1 MWLRPARG
9 VGRRRWSTDE
19 ILDAA
24 AAELLRTSDAESFSV
39 RKLAATLG
47 TDSSSLYRHFR
58 SKTELLRAVAD
69 RILEAAMD
77 GYRPKGDWKQRI
89 TALAL
94 RVREAFSRHPQLA
107 AVWGRYASSGT
118 GSRLVM
124 EEALQALRTSGLPDE
139 EIPARYHRI
148 AVLIAA
154 LIASEA
160 GVSTITPPRS
170 TNRAWSCSAS
180 RYWAPAPNASPP
192 WPTSPARSAPSGQTA
207 APRSKRSSPPNSPT
221 SRPQSARAGRPAR
234 ECRQTTAPSSDQLTP
249 LIPNTLVGGVENL
262 RRRSTSVS
270 GPTEGFRHM
279 LIGYERAELL
289 ISA

>member
-1 MWLRPARG
+1 MA
-9 VGRRRWSTDE
+9 GRRRWSTDE

-24 AAELLRTSDAESFSV
+24 AELLRTSDADSFSV
-39 RKLAATLG
+39 RKLAAALG

-69 RILEAAMD
+69 RILEAAMT
-77 GYRPKGDWKQRI
+77 GYRPEGDWKQRI

-94 RVREAFSRHPQLA
+94 RVREAFSQHPQLA

-124 EEALQALRTSGLPDE
+124 EEALQALRASGLPDE

-160 GVSTITPPRS
+160 GVSTITPKEYEQGMELFRVAVLGADPERFPALAHFAREVRPLGADR
-170 TNRAWSCSAS
+170 RAAFEEIL
-180 RYWAPAPNASPP
+180 
-192 WPTSPARSAPSGQTA
+192 A
-207 APRSKRSSPPNSPT
+207 AQLAHIEAAI
-221 SRPQSARAGRPAR
+221 RPGRP
-234 ECRQTTAPSSDQLTP
+234 TGS
-249 LIPNTLVGGVENL
+249 
-262 RRRSTSVS
+262 
-270 GPTEGFRHM
+270 
-279 LIGYERAELL
+279 
-289 ISA
+289 